1 MGGQVNYA
9 EFLASKAAR
18 VEKPGREVAATDI
31 HPMLHPWQNDI
42 VRWAVR
48 TGRAAIWAD
57 TGLGK
62 TFMMVEWARLSGS
75 TALIVA
81 PLAVCQQTIREA
93 AKLNVPA
100 QFARSSS
107 DITGP
112 GLYVTNYERV
122 ESVDPSRIDAVA
134 LDESSILKQSSG
146 KTRNLLI
153 DHFAGVSARLACS
166 ATPAPNDPEELTN
179 QAEFLGHMLRREM
192 LSAYFK
198 HTQGVQGG
206 SKMSKSGGAKKD
218 SGWRIKGHAKGP
230 LVQWMSGWAVA
241 LRTPSDIGGDDAG
254 YILPGL
260 EVKPVYVEVP
270 ADVAP
275 DGQLFAAELGGVT
288 GRARIRKSTATAKVA
303 AAVELVEREPDE
315 PWLLWVGQNAEADAL
330 AAEIPGAVNVYGSM
344 DPQAKA
350 DALLDFADGHT
361 RVLITKPSIASRGMN
376 FQHCARMVFVGLS
389 DSYEDYYQCVRRCY
403 RYGQPRVVQAYI
415 VLSDIESQIATN
427 VNRKA
432 RQASEITELMVAHAR
447 SRRGIALGET
457 A

>member
-1 MGGQVNYA
+1 MSAVSYA
-9 EFLASKAAR
+9 EFLAAKVRTVHADG
-18 VEKPGREVAATDI
+18 PMVADADI
-31 HPMLHPWQNDI
+31 APMLHDWQRRI
-42 VRWAVR
+42 VAWAVNR
-48 TGRAAIWAD
+48 RRAAIWAD

-62 TFMMVEWARLSGS
+62 TFMMVEWCRLSGA

-93 AKLNVPA
+93 AKLGVPA
-100 QFARSSS
+100 TFARSGA

-122 ESVDPSRIDAVA
+122 ESIDPAVLDAVA

-146 KTRNLLI
+146 KTRNMLI
-153 DHFAGVSARLACS
+153 EHFAPVPARLACS

-179 QAEFLGHMLRREM
+179 QAEFLGRMLRREM

-206 SKMSKSGGAKKD
+206 SKMAKGSGAKKE
-218 SGWRIKGHAKGP
+218 SGWIIKGHAKQP
-230 LVQWMSGWAVA
+230 LVQWMSTWAVA
-241 LRTPSDIGGDDAG
+241 VRTPSDIGGCDDG

-260 EVKPVYVEVP
+260 NISPVYVEVP
-270 ADVAP
+270 PEAAP

-288 GRARIRKSTATAKVA
+288 GRARIRKATAGAKVA
-303 AAVELVEREPDE
+303 AAVELVAAEPDE

-330 AAEIPGAVNVYGSM
+330 TAAIPGAVNVHGAM

-350 DALLDFADGHT
+350 DALLDFADGHV
-361 RVLITKPSIASRGMN
+361 RVLVTKPSIASRGMN

-403 RYGQPRVVQAYI
+403 RYGQPRVVDAYI

-432 RQASEITELMVAHAR
+432 RQASEITGLMVDHAKQHHQGV
-447 SRRGIALGET
+447 SA
-457 A
+457 